1 MIDTVNKR
9 KKVVKDDPKSLT
21 WPCGRVH
28 GND

>member
-9 KKVVKDDPKSLT
+9 KKVVKDDPKLLT
-21 WPCGRVH
+21 WQSERMH